1 MGIFNIIWFVFF
13 GWWQALFF
21 LILAVLFAITIVGIP
36 LAKALL
42 QFAKLSAFPFGKEII
57 NETELKGD
65 DNVSSI
71 RSIGGTIVN
80 IIWLPF
86 GLIMSIIFIL
96 SGIAA
101 FITIIFIPVGVVYVR
116 MGKFLIW
123 PIGAKVVSKSRHM
136 LQQLPMNWKK
146 ENK

>member
-1 MGIFNIIWFVFF
+1 MEIFNVIWFVFF

-21 LILAVLFAITIVGIP
+21 LILGALFAITIVGIP
-36 LAKALL
+36 IAKALL

-57 NETELKGD
+57 NETELKGED
-65 DNVSSI
+65 SVSGV

-86 GLIMSIIFIL
+86 GLILSIMFIF
-96 SGIAA
+96 SGIFA
-101 FITIIFIPVGVVYVR
+101 FVTIIFIPVGVVYVR

-123 PIGAKVVSKSRHM
+123 PIGSKVVSKKQAYASAVANELEKR
-136 LQQLPMNWKK
+136 
-146 ENK
+146 NK